1 MSHLVAE
8 IRHLVAKEFY
18 LEWKNK
24 NTLMGILLYVVSTIF
39 VCYLTF
45 KQVIDV
51 STWNALFWIIMLF
64 ASINAVSKGFLQES
78 EGRQLYYYTL
88 ASAEAIILSKII
100 YNILLMSVLAL
111 MSFMFYSLFL
121 GNIVE
126 DIPWF
131 LLGVVMGSAG
141 LASAFTMVSAIAYKA
156 NNNGVLVAILGFPLI
171 LPLMLVII
179 KFSNEALVG
188 VERLSSIGNLL
199 IISLLN
205 IIIVVLSYLLFPYL
219 WRD

>member
-1 MSHLVAE
+1 
-8 IRHLVAKEFY
+8 
-18 LEWKNK
+18 
-24 NTLMGILLYVVSTIF
+24 MGILLYVVSTIF
-39 VCYLTF
+39 VCYITF
-45 KQVIDV
+45 QQVVDI

-78 EGRQLYYYTL
+78 EGRQLYYYSL

-100 YNILLMSVLAL
+100 YNTLLMIVLAL
-111 MSFMFYSLFL
+111 ISFMFYSLFL
-121 GNIVE
+121 RNIVE
-126 DIPWF
+126 DVPWF
-131 LLGVVMGSAG
+131 LLGVIAGSAG

-179 KFSNEALVG
+179 KFSNEAMVG
-188 VERLSSIGNLL
+188 VDRMDSTGNLL

-205 IIIVVLSYLLFPYL
+205 LIIMALSYLLFPYL

>member
-1 MSHLVAE
+1 MTGLGTQIQHL
-8 IRHLVAKEFY
+8 IIKEFS

-88 ASAEAIILSKII
+88 ASAEAIIVSKII
-100 YNILLMSVLAL
+100 YNTVLMVVLAL
-111 MSFMFYSLFL
+111 ISFVFYSLFL
-121 GNIVE
+121 GSIVE
-126 DIPWF
+126 DTPWY
-131 LLGVVMGSAG
+131 LLGVIAGSAG

-171 LPLMLVII
+171 LPLMIVII
-179 KFSNEALVG
+179 KFSNEAMVG
-188 VERLSSIGNLL
+188 VERMDSIGNLL
-199 IISLLN
+199 IICLLN
-205 IIIVVLSYLLFPYL
+205 LIIIILSYLLFPYL

>member
-1 MSHLVAE
+1 
-8 IRHLVAKEFY
+8 
-18 LEWKNK
+18 
-24 NTLMGILLYVVSTIF
+24 MGILLYVISTIF
-39 VCYLTF
+39 VCYITF
-45 KQVIDV
+45 KQAVDI

-64 ASINAVSKGFLQES
+64 AAINAVSKGFLQES
-78 EGRQLYYYTL
+78 EGRQLYLYTL

-100 YNILLMSVLAL
+100 YNTILMIVLAL
-111 MSFMFYSLFL
+111 ISFMFYSLFL

-126 DIPWF
+126 DVPWF
-131 LLGVVMGSAG
+131 LLGVVAGSAG

-188 VERLSSIGNLL
+188 VDRMDSIGNLL
-199 IISLLN
+199 IINLLN
-205 IIIVVLSYLLFPYL
+205 VIITALSYLLFPYL

>member
-1 MSHLVAE
+1 MPSLTRE
-8 IRHLVAKEFY
+8 IRHLIVKEFH

-24 NTLMGILLYVVSTIF
+24 NTIMGILLYVVSTIF
-39 VCYLTF
+39 VCYITF
-45 KQVIDV
+45 QQVVDI

-78 EGRQLYYYTL
+78 EGRQLYYYSL

-100 YNILLMSVLAL
+100 YNTLLMIVLAL
-111 MSFMFYSLFL
+111 ISFMFYSLFL
-121 GNIVE
+121 RNIVE
-126 DIPWF
+126 DVPWF
-131 LLGVVMGSAG
+131 LLGVIAGSAG

-179 KFSNEALVG
+179 KFSNEAMVG
-188 VERLSSIGNLL
+188 VDRMDSTGNLL

-205 IIIVVLSYLLFPYL
+205 LIIMALSYLLFPYL

>member
-1 MSHLVAE
+1 
-8 IRHLVAKEFY
+8 
-18 LEWKNK
+18 
-24 NTLMGILLYVVSTIF
+24 MGILLYVVSTIF

-45 KQVIDV
+45 KQVVDV

-88 ASAEAIILSKII
+88 VSAEAIIISKVI
-100 YNILLMSVLAL
+100 YNTLLMIVLAL
-111 MSFMFYSLFL
+111 ISFAFYNLFL
-121 GNIVE
+121 GSIVE
-126 DIPWF
+126 DTLWF
-131 LLGVVMGSAG
+131 LLGVVAGSAG

-156 NNNGVLVAILGFPLI
+156 NNNGVLVAILGFPII
-171 LPLMLVII
+171 LPLMIVII

-188 VERLSSIGNLL
+188 VDRMDSIGNLL
-199 IISLLN
+199 IICLLN
-205 IIIVVLSYLLFPYL
+205 LIITVLSYLLFPYL

>member
-1 MSHLVAE
+1 MAALGTE
-8 IRHLVAKEFY
+8 IRHLITKEFD

-78 EGRQLYYYTL
+78 EGRMLYYYTL
-88 ASAEAIILSKII
+88 ASAEAIIVSKII
-100 YNILLMSVLAL
+100 YNTILMIALAL
-111 MSFMFYSLFL
+111 ISFVFYNLFL
-121 GNIVE
+121 GSIVE
-126 DIPWF
+126 DTPWF
-131 LLGVVMGSAG
+131 LLGVCAGSAG

-156 NNNGVLVAILGFPLI
+156 NNNGVLVAILGFPII
-171 LPLMLVII
+171 LPLMMVII

-188 VERLSSIGNLL
+188 VDRLDSIGNLL
-199 IISLLN
+199 IICLLN
-205 IIIVVLSYLLFPYL
+205 LIIIVLSYLLFPYL

>member
-1 MSHLVAE
+1 MPGLAEEIKHL
-8 IRHLVAKEFY
+8 IIKEFH

-24 NTLMGILLYVVSTIF
+24 NTIMGILLYVVSTIF
-39 VCYLTF
+39 VCYITF
-45 KQVIDV
+45 QQVVDT

-78 EGRQLYYYTL
+78 EGRQLYYYSL
-88 ASAEAIILSKII
+88 ASAEAITLSKIF
-100 YNILLMSVLAL
+100 YNMLLMIVLAL
-111 MSFMFYSLFL
+111 VSFMFYSLFL
-121 GNIVE
+121 RNIVE
-126 DIPWF
+126 DVPWF
-131 LLGVVMGSAG
+131 LFGVVTGSAG

-179 KFSNEALVG
+179 KFSNEAMVG
-188 VERLSSIGNLL
+188 VDRMDSIGNLL

-205 IIIVVLSYLLFPYL
+205 IIIMALSYLLFPYL